1 MKPIDIS
8 TEAER
13 EAEAADDAT
22 EQPVSTG
29 EPPARRTAARKK
41 TAKKKAAK
49 KKTAKKSTRAKSAD
63 APSTGTRSA
72 RGKNLLIVESPAKAR
87 TIGKLLPKD
96 FSVLA
101 SVGHIKDLPK
111 NDLGVDVDNDFEPR
125 YVSIRGKGQIVKGL
139 KQAAAKAKAVY
150 LAPDPDREG
159 EAIAWHL
166 ADALGESRKK
176 EPVPIHR
183 LSFNEITAR
192 AVQAALDHP
201 RDIDMNLVN
210 AQQARRVLDRLVG
223 YKVSPF
229 LWQTVRYGLSAGRVQ
244 SVALRLICE
253 RESEILAFV
262 PQEYWTI
269 EAELKTKAGD
279 TFLASLYRVDGNRVG
294 TSQDGERLDEAT
306 AKAMAAELEK
316 TALAVSEVKEQ
327 ERRRNPSPPF
337 ITSTLQQESIKRFRF
352 SSQRTMVLAQQLYEG
367 VDVGGEGSVGL
378 ITYMRTDST
387 RLADE
392 AVGEIRN
399 TIQAQYGPD
408 YLPETPP
415 RYAMREGAQDAHEA
429 IRPTDPTRLPAAVK
443 GYLTPEQ
450 AKLYGLVWARTVASQ
465 MAPARDLVTTL
476 DIGGGKYL
484 LRATGTV
491 PVFPGFRRAWGQDEE
506 EVASQLPRLTADEP
520 LDLVSVKAERH
531 ETQPPP
537 RYTEGTLVK
546 ALEELGIGRPSTY
559 ATIIGTIATRDYVT
573 KDRGRLTPTELGMTV
588 SKLLNQQFDDVFEVP
603 FTAQMEE
610 RLDLIER
617 GEAEWHEVVRQ
628 FYGPFSKDL
637 EAAEAKREELKASLE
652 VVTDIDCQQCGR
664 KLVRKFGRH
673 GPFLACPGYPEC
685 KYTRPV
691 DEPDEPETLDEK
703 CPECG
708 GDLAIRRGR
717 FGRFV
722 ACTKYPECR
731 YTRPLGLGIQ
741 CPEPNCGG
749 ELVERRTRRGK
760 IFYGCNRYPDCTFA
774 TWDRPVAKACPSCD
788 ATFMVA
794 KSSRAK
800 GDYLRCLRCRTEI
813 EGEAA

>member
-1 MKPIDIS
+1 MKPTDTS
-8 TEAER
+8 TDAPEAR
-13 EAEAADDAT
+13 EAA
-22 EQPVSTG
+22 QP
-29 EPPARRTAARKK
+29 ARKK
-41 TAKKKAAK
+41 PARKSARKTARKATGKKAAS
-49 KKTAKKSTRAKSAD
+49 AGRAE
-63 APSTGTRSA
+63 A
-72 RGKNLLIVESPAKAR
+72 RAGKNLLIVESPAKAR

-101 SVGHIKDLPK
+101 SVGHIRDLPK
-111 NDLGVDVDNDFEPR
+111 NDLGVDVENDFEPR
-125 YVSIRGKGQIVKGL
+125 YVSIRGKGQIVKAL

-166 ADALGESRKK
+166 AEALGESRGKK
-176 EPVPIHR
+176 EPIPIHR

-201 RDIDMNLVN
+201 REIDLNLVN

-269 EAELKTKAGD
+269 EAELKTKRGE
-279 TFLASLYRVDGNRVG
+279 TFRASLYRVDGNRVG
-294 TSQDGERLDEAT
+294 TSQEGERLDEAN
-306 AKAMAAELEK
+306 AKSMAADLETK
-316 TALAVSEVKEQ
+316 ALAVQDVKEQ

-387 RLADE
+387 RLAEE

-399 TIQAQYGPD
+399 TIRTQYGPD

-429 IRPTDPTRLPAAVK
+429 IRPTDSARTPDAVK

-465 MAPARDLVTTL
+465 MTPARDLVTTL
-476 DIGGGKYL
+476 DIAGGRYL

-506 EVASQLPRLTADEP
+506 EVASQLPRLTQGES
-520 LDLVSVKAERH
+520 LELVSVQAERH

-559 ATIIGTIATRDYVT
+559 ATIISTITTRDYVT

-588 SKLLNQQFDDVFEVP
+588 SRLLNQQFDDVFEVP

-617 GEAEWHEVVRQ
+617 GEAEWHEVVRN

-652 VVTDIDCQQCGR
+652 VVTEIDCQQCGR

-703 CPECG
+703 CPTCG
-708 GDLAIRRGR
+708 GALAIRRGR

-722 ACTKYPECR
+722 ACTQYPECK
-731 YTRPLGLGIQ
+731 YTRPLGLGIR

-760 IFYGCNRYPDCTFA
+760 VFYGCNRYPDCTFA
-774 TWDRPVAKACPSCD
+774 TWDRPVARTCPSCD
-788 ATFMVA
+788 ATFLVA

>member
-1 MKPIDIS
+1 MKPTDSS
-8 TEAER
+8 TDRGRQAR
-13 EAEAADDAT
+13 PKAKAARGAKRAKRAAGDTPRRRPAGD
-22 EQPVSTG
+22 
-29 EPPARRTAARKK
+29 EPPA
-41 TAKKKAAK
+41 
-49 KKTAKKSTRAKSAD
+49 SPSSRA
-63 APSTGTRSA
+63 G
-72 RGKNLLIVESPAKAR
+72 GKNLLIVESPAKAR
-87 TIGKLLPKD
+87 TIGKLLPRD

-111 NDLGVDVDNDFEPR
+111 NDLGVDVENDFEPR
-125 YVSIRGKGQIVKGL
+125 YVSIRGKGQIVKAL
-139 KQAAAKAKAVY
+139 KQAAAKARAVY

-166 ADALGESRKK
+166 AEALGEARGRRN
-176 EPVPIHR
+176 PVPIHR

-192 AVQAALDHP
+192 AVRAALEHP
-201 RDIDMNLVN
+201 RDIDLNLVN

-253 RESEILAFV
+253 REAEILAFV
-262 PQEYWTI
+262 AQEYWTL
-269 EAELKTKAGD
+269 EAELETQRGER
-279 TFLASLYRVDGNRVG
+279 FRASLYRVEGKRVG
-294 TSQDGERLDEAT
+294 TSQEGERLDEAT
-306 AKAMAAELEK
+306 AKAHAAELEG
-316 TALAVSEVKEQ
+316 TALTVAEVREQ

-367 VDVGGEGSVGL
+367 VDFGGEGSIGL

-392 AVGEIRN
+392 AVAELRA
-399 TIQAQYGPD
+399 TIGRQFGPE

-429 IRPTDPTRLPAAVK
+429 IRPTDPGRTPQAVAA
-443 GYLTPEQ
+443 YLTPEQ
-450 AKLYGLVWARTVASQ
+450 AKLYGLVWSRAVASQ
-465 MAPARDLVTTL
+465 MSPARDLVTTL
-476 DIGGGKYL
+476 DIAGGRLL

-506 EVASQLPRLTADEP
+506 EVESRLPRLAADEP
-520 LDLVSVKAERH
+520 LRLVSAHAERH

-559 ATIIGTIATRDYVT
+559 ATIISTIATRDYVA
-573 KDRGRLTPTELGMTV
+573 KDRGRLIPTELGMTV
-588 SKLLNQQFDDVFEVP
+588 SRLLAQQFDDVFEVP

-610 RLDLIER
+610 RLDLVEK
-617 GEAEWHEVVRQ
+617 GEAEWHDVVRR

-637 EAAEAKREELKASLE
+637 EQAEAKREELKASLE
-652 VVTDIDCQQCGR
+652 VVTDVDCQQCGR

-691 DEPDEPETLDEK
+691 EEPDEPETLDEK
-703 CPECG
+703 CPTCG
-708 GDLAIRRGR
+708 GDLAVRRGR

-731 YTRPLGLGIQ
+731 YTRPLGLGIA
-741 CPEPNCGG
+741 CPEASCGG

-760 IFYGCNRYPDCTFA
+760 VFFGCNRYPNCTFA
-774 TWDRPVAKACPSCD
+774 TWDRPVARPCPSCD
-788 ATFMVA
+788 ATFLVA
-794 KSSRAK
+794 KSSRSK
-800 GDYLRCLRCRTEI
+800 GDYLRCLRCRSEI